1 MRKMVQVEPASLTA
15 LELLATDKGKTLQ
28 DLFDEAIADIL
39 KKHKRPTTTKE
50 MFAASARQGKAKR
63 G

>member
-15 LELLATDKGKTLQ
+15 LELLASDVGKTLQ

-50 MFAASARQGKAKR
+50 MFAASVRRGRAKR

>member
-1 MRKMVQVEPASLTA
+1 MRKMIQIEPASLTA
-15 LELLATDKGKTLQ
+15 LELLASDEDKTLQ

-50 MFAASARQGKAKR
+50 MFAASAQRGKAKR
-63 G
+63 A